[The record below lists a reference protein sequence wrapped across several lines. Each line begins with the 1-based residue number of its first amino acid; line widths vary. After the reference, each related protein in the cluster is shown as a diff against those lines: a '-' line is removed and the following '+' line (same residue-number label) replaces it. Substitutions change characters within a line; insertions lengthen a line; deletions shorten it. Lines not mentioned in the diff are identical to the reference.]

1 MGLLVARVY
10 SFGMIRAHAS
20 PGHDATVTVPHG
32 FVFVVK
38 MFTVF
43 ASPDL
48 GTTGVFFECFDD
60 HVAFAHFQAGL
71 TSEINEQ
78 VPCTITFNEA
88 ETFGFRVVSNAGEAA
103 DVSASG
109 FALSLP

>member
-1 MGLLVARVY
+1 MARVY
-10 SFGMIRAHAS
+10 SFGMIRAKPS

-38 MFTVF
+38 CFTVF

-48 GTTGVFFECFDD
+48 GTTGVFFQSFDD
-60 HVAFAHFQAGL
+60 NVAFWHHQAGL
-71 TSEINEQ
+71 TSEIVEI
-78 VPCTITFNEA
+78 VPCTITFNEG
-88 ETFGFRVVSNAGEAA
+88 ETFGFRVVSNAGESA

-109 FALSLP
+109 FALALP

>member
-1 MGLLVARVY
+1 MARVY

-20 PGHDATVTVPHG
+20 PGHDAKVTVPHA

-38 MFTVF
+38 MITVF

-48 GTTGVFFECFDD
+48 GTTGVFFQCFDD
-60 HVAFAHFQAGL
+60 GVSFAHYQAGV
-71 TSEINEQ
+71 TSEIVELT
-78 VPCTITFNEA
+78 PCTITFNEG
-88 ETFGFRVVSNAGEAA
+88 ETFGFRVVSNAGESA